1 MIIKSYIAEK
11 NKDYLTY
18 KSILFYGPN
27 LGLKNYFKKNIKSQ
41 FPDSETYEYNQDE
54 VIKNEENFFSNLL
67 NISLFEKKKL
77 FIISQCSE
85 KILNFIEKVID
96 QLSDQ
101 KIFLF
106 SDQLD
111 KKSKLRNFFEKSK
124 KIATIACYDDTEISL
139 KKIILEKLKDYS
151 GVSTHNINMILQ
163 SSSLDRAK
171 LENEIRK
178 IEMLFTDKK
187 INSLKLE
194 QLLNLNENENFNVLK
209 DAALNG
215 NKDETNRFLSETII
229 ENEKIIFYLNSIN
242 QRLNRINQIRLLSE
256 KTIELSIEKVKPP
269 IFWKDKPN
277 IINQAKKW
285 NTKKID
291 KISSRIFK
299 LEMRL
304 KTNANL
310 NKKVLLQN
318 LLIDICNFAN
328 S

>member
-1 MIIKSYIAEK
+1 
-11 NKDYLTY
+11 
-18 KSILFYGPN
+18 
-27 LGLKNYFKKNIKSQ
+27 
-41 FPDSETYEYNQDE
+41 
-54 VIKNEENFFSNLL
+54 
-67 NISLFEKKKL
+67 
-77 FIISQCSE
+77 
-85 KILNFIEKVID
+85 
-96 QLSDQ
+96 
-101 KIFLF
+101 
-106 SDQLD
+106 
-111 KKSKLRNFFEKSK
+111 
-124 KIATIACYDDTEISL
+124 
-139 KKIILEKLKDYS
+139 
-151 GVSTHNINMILQ
+151 
-163 SSSLDRAK
+163 
-171 LENEIRK
+171 
-178 IEMLFTDKK
+178 MLFTDKK

-242 QRLNRINQIRLLSE
+242 QRLNRISQIRLLSE